1 MIYNKR
7 EVTQE
12 QFLEMQK
19 TMAAKAAFKVGTP
32 VQLKGDINSPVMVV
46 SLITVKVKSNTVN
59 FIEELYLTYEV
70 TWFNKSIQDF
80 KTRYFSE
87 ECLQEPKKDK

>member
-7 EVTQE
+7 EITQE

-19 TMAAKAAFKVGTP
+19 TMVANATFKVGTP
-32 VQLKGDINSPVMVV
+32 VQLKGDINSPIMVV
-46 SLITVKVKSNTVN
+46 SLITAKVKSNTTN
-59 FIEELYLTYEV
+59 FIEELYLQYEV

-87 ECLQEPKKDK
+87 ECLQEPKKD